1 MVKKAFIERDHMPKI
16 LITTSSFD
24 LRHIPQAELLA
35 QAGFEIILNPHR
47 RRLTEDEVKSLL
59 ADDVVAMIAGV
70 EPLTGSVLHS
80 AKHLKVLARCGIGLD
95 NVDLAVAQCRGIRVS
110 NTPDAP
116 TLPVAELTLAHMLN
130 LLRSISLADRKI
142 RDAKWSPVMGSL
154 LAGKIVGIIGFGRIG
169 RKVAEL
175 VTAFGA
181 PVLANDLVHIPPLQ
195 NVKGADLNRLLGES
209 DIVSLH
215 VPYTPQTRHLIGG
228 EQIGRMKPSA
238 YLVNISRGGLVDET
252 ALYDAL
258 VENRLAGA
266 GLDTFEQEPYAGPLC
281 SLDNVLLTA
290 HMGSYAKE
298 ARAKQEQEAAENLMA
313 AMRELKLLE

>member
-1 MVKKAFIERDHMPKI
+1 MPKI

-47 RRLTEDEVKSLL
+47 RRLTEDEAKSLL

-80 AKHLKVLARCGIGLD
+80 AKHLKILARCGIGLD
-95 NVDLAVAQCRGIRVS
+95 NVDLAVAESCGIRVS

-116 TLPVAELTLAHMLN
+116 TLAVAELTLAHMLN
-130 LLRSISLADRKI
+130 LLRSIPLADRKI
-142 RDAKWSPVMGSL
+142 RDAKWSPLMGSL
-154 LAGKIVGIIGFGRIG
+154 LAGKTVGIIGFGRIG
-169 RKVAEL
+169 KKVAEL

-181 PVLANDLVHIPPLQ
+181 SVLAYDLVHIPPLQ
-195 NVKGADLNRLLGES
+195 NVKGTDLNRLLGES

-215 VPYTPQTRHLIGG
+215 VPYTPQTHHLIGA
-228 EQIGRMKPSA
+228 EQICRMKPSA

-266 GLDTFEQEPYAGPLC
+266 GLDAFEQEPYTGPLC
-281 SLDNVLLTA
+281 GLENVLLTA

-298 ARAKQEQEAAENLMA
+298 SRAKQEQEAAENLMA
-313 AMRELKLLE
+313 ALRELNLLK

>member
-1 MVKKAFIERDHMPKI
+1 MPKI

-95 NVDLAVAQCRGIRVS
+95 NVDLAVAQSRGIRVS

-116 TLPVAELTLAHMLN
+116 TLAVAELTLAHMLN

-142 RDAKWSPVMGSL
+142 RDAKWSPLMGSL

-181 PVLANDLVHIPPLQ
+181 SVLAYDLIHIPPLQ

-215 VPYTPQTRHLIGG
+215 VPYTPQTRHLIGA
-228 EQIGRMKPSA
+228 EQICRMKPSA

-266 GLDTFEQEPYAGPLC
+266 GLDAFEQEPYAGPLC
-281 SLDNVLLTA
+281 ALENVLLTA

-313 AMRELKLLE
+313 ALRELNLLK

>member
-1 MVKKAFIERDHMPKI
+1 MPKI

-24 LRHIPQAELLA
+24 LRHILQAELLA

-80 AKHLKVLARCGIGLD
+80 AKHLKILARCGIGLD
-95 NVDLAVAQCRGIRVS
+95 NVDLAVAESRGIRVS

-116 TLPVAELTLAHMLN
+116 TLAVAELTLAHMLN
-130 LLRSISLADRKI
+130 LLRSIPLADRKI
-142 RDAKWSPVMGSL
+142 RDAKWSPLMGSL
-154 LAGKIVGIIGFGRIG
+154 LAGKTVGIIGFGRIG
-169 RKVAEL
+169 KKVAEL

-181 PVLANDLVHIPPLQ
+181 SVLAYDLVHIPPLQ
-195 NVKGADLNRLLGES
+195 NVKRTDLNRLLGES

-215 VPYTPQTRHLIGG
+215 VPYTPETRHLIGA
-228 EQIGRMKPSA
+228 EQICRMKPSA

-266 GLDTFEQEPYAGPLC
+266 GLDAFEQEPYTGPLC
-281 SLDNVLLTA
+281 ALENVLLTA

-313 AMRELKLLE
+313 ALRELNLLK